1 MWPRQRVRKARVA
14 VISRFFLQSIPK
26 NDNFGP
32 IAPILT
38 FHTILESTRQVKQ
51 LLLHVRRSSEGLN
64 HVKFAFKDKNLSKIR
79 QKSVKIGAIG
89 VLWIKTRREMTLNSI
104 WLICIE
110 FCPSYCILV
119 NFCFCCRFLV
129 DMNPF
134 RSIYIQFNLISQ
146 DFRGWRFLL
155 YFHVVFLVDFRY
167 ISSILVDSGQLW
179 CKSIFFIIS
188 GHRWNLLDQNRFQNR
203 EYPGRWYT
211 SSRSPWNCSRSHVK
225 YREDEISA
233 GMTKHPTFP
242 FHEDTAEGTDANVLE
257 DEEFVLRNFNS
268 TFNFN
273 TI

>member
-134 RSIYIQFNLISQ
+134 RSIYIQSNSIWFHKILEDDDSCCI
-146 DFRGWRFLL
+146 FML
-155 YFHVVFLVDFRY
+155 YFWSTFDTFHRF
-167 ISSILVDSGQLW
+167 SSILVNYGV
-179 CKSIFFIIS
+179 
-188 GHRWNLLDQNRFQNR
+188 NRFF
-203 EYPGRWYT
+203 
-211 SSRSPWNCSRSHVK
+211 SSFQV
-225 YREDEISA
+225 
-233 GMTKHPTFP
+233 
-242 FHEDTAEGTDANVLE
+242 TAETY
-257 DEEFVLRNFNS
+257 
-268 TFNFN
+268 
-273 TI
+273 